1 MMLARELAGRM
12 VARRSGH
19 LVFMSSL
26 AGKVGPPRG
35 SVYSA
40 TKFGLRGFAQS
51 LREDLR
57 PSGVGVSAIF
67 PGFVRDAGMFHD
79 TGTKL
84 PPGVGTVAP
93 DAVAEA
99 VVRAIERNRG
109 EMVVAPV
116 GLRAGAIAAGLAP
129 DLAAAVSR
137 RLGGTGVAEQHVAM
151 QKDKR

>member
-1 MMLARELAGRM
+1 M

-35 SVYSA
+35 SVYAA

-84 PPGVGTVAP
+84 PPGIGTVAP

-109 EMVVAPV
+109 EIDVAPV
-116 GLRAGAIAAGLAP
+116 SLRAGAMAAGLAP
-129 DLAAAVSR
+129 DLAASVSR
-137 RLGGTGVAEQHVAM
+137 RLGGPRVAEQHVAM
-151 QKDKR
+151 QRDKR